1 MVLKEMLRFAL
12 LFAFLGKK
20 TETGHNQPQ
29 NQPLETFNPL
39 LICKF

>member
-1 MVLKEMLRFAL
+1 MVLKEMLGFPL

-29 NQPLETFNPL
+29 NQLLETFNPG